1 MKVAIIDDEMHCIKS
16 LTWRI
21 QHLFPEFEIVFQT
34 TKPREGLKLLFTNE
48 IDLLFLDVEMPGIN
62 GFELLESLGAPIPF
76 DIIFTTAY
84 SHYAIQAIK
93 IQAINYLLKPI
104 DEKELIDAIQNW
116 RNTRESGVNNA
127 QISALLEGLKRDGLL
142 ENKVAVPILEGFEF
156 VDVKSIVYCQSE
168 NNYTNITFDTGRR
181 LLISKT
187 LKEFEKVL
195 ENYHFIRVHQSY
207 LINPNYMQRYI
218 RNDGGFVVLT
228 GGLHIPVSPS
238 KRELITKF
246 FETIT
251 R

>member
-1 MKVAIIDDEMHCIKS
+1 
-16 LTWRI
+16 
-21 QHLFPEFEIVFQT
+21 
-34 TKPREGLKLLFTNE
+34 
-48 IDLLFLDVEMPGIN
+48 
-62 GFELLESLGAPIPF
+62 
-76 DIIFTTAY
+76 
-84 SHYAIQAIK
+84 
-93 IQAINYLLKPI
+93 
-104 DEKELIDAIQNW
+104 DAIQNW

-168 NNYTNITFDTGRR
+168 NNYTNITFNTGRR

-228 GGLHIPVSPS
+228 GGLHIP
-238 KRELITKF
+238 
-246 FETIT
+246 
-251 R
+251 